1 MQVILVGGCGMIRE
15 LTEEEKL
22 LKKIERK
29 KKARFKEYEEAFK
42 EIDKDK
48 MKLLSKTI
56 QFAIDLEF
64 KLDKLRVLVD
74 ETGFIETYKNGD
86 NQYGKKESSA
96 GKAYNSALKN
106 YNLLIKTILGELPD
120 HIKAEDD
127 DGFDE
132 FLKTMAR

>member
-1 MQVILVGGCGMIRE
+1 MRKE
-15 LTEEEKL
+15 LTEQEKI
-22 LKKIERK
+22 LKRIERK
-29 KKARFKEYEEAFK
+29 KRARFKEYEQAFK
-42 EIDKDK
+42 DIDEDK

-64 KLDKLRVLVD
+64 KLDELRALVD
-74 ETGFIETYKNGD
+74 ETGFIEDYKNGE
-86 NQYGKKESSA
+86 NQWGKKESSA

-120 HIKAEDD
+120 HVKTEDD